1 MYIVLIIIY
10 VHNYIIFIATL
21 LLCVKF
27 RIYRP
32 VYNFPISARYIISL
46 SSYLPSGACHE
57 GCPILCFPSSGL
69 RHLVDDAGW
78 EDFDTT
84 ITYMKSLLK

>member
-1 MYIVLIIIY
+1 MLYSEVIERFITSQFRAHYI
-10 VHNYIIFIATL
+10 H
-21 LLCVKF
+21 
-27 RIYRP
+27 
-32 VYNFPISARYIISL
+32 L
-46 SSYLPSGACHE
+46 SPYLPSGACHE